1 MVSSST
7 DTTRISTPHPT
18 NFMPSFSMSLENKQ
32 TNKMQARQDKNH
44 NLKEKANETPTLE
57 STKLRIS

>member
-1 MVSSST
+1 MVSPSP

-32 TNKMQARQDKNH
+32 TNKQNAKQTTNY

-57 STKLRIS
+57 SIKLRIS